1 MAEEEGNLFS
11 GDIALSTPYGVV
23 YIRNKGREVTFKLH
37 DSISQNVHNKSLFNY
52 VAELHRQGITE
63 INCDHVY
70 FDYLKRGMS
79 LKRGSR
85 ILDIVYKDKGK
96 IFECELK
103 TTREI
108 WIEHTAQQLKE
119 FEKYCTNLIM
129 LVPRSE
135 METTRQLLQ
144 SLKLFKTKVDTYE
157 L

>member
-1 MAEEEGNLFS
+1 MAKEEGNLFS

-23 YIRNKGREVTFKLH
+23 YIRNKGREITFKLH
-37 DSISQNVHNKSLFNY
+37 DSISQNIHNKVLFNY
-52 VAELHRQGITE
+52 VAELHRQGIAD

-70 FDYLKRGMS
+70 FDYLKRGIS
-79 LKRGSR
+79 LKRSSR
-85 ILDIVYKDKGK
+85 ILDIVYFKKGE
-96 IFECELK
+96 IYECEVK

-108 WIEHTAQQLKE
+108 WLEHTAQQLKD
-119 FEKYCTNLIM
+119 FEKTCQNLIM

>member
-1 MAEEEGNLFS
+1 MSEEEKNLFS

-37 DSISQNVHNKSLFNY
+37 DSISQNIHNKVLFNY
-52 VAELHRQGITE
+52 VAELHRQGIVE
-63 INCDHVY
+63 LNCDHVS
-70 FDYLKRGMS
+70 FDYLKRSIS
-79 LKRGSR
+79 LKRGTR
-85 ILDIVYKDKGK
+85 ILDIVYFQKGQ
-96 IFECELK
+96 IYECEVK

-108 WIEHTAQQLKE
+108 WLEHTAQQLKE
-119 FEKYCTNLIM
+119 FEKNCQNLIM

-144 SLKLFKTKVDTYE
+144 TLKLYKTKVDTYE